1 MRPSKPLIVRAGLS
15 RTFGSLAGFV
25 ALALLALGIYLLTD
39 VFAHLVDAQAAGLI
53 VAAFSI
59 ALAVLLF
66 SFLLRPCRIPEMF
79 QHRAFE
85 DSCLPETMPP
95 RLFPLR

>member
-15 RTFGSLAGFV
+15 RTFGSLAGFA
-25 ALALLALGIYLLTD
+25 ALALLALGIYLLAD
-39 VFAHLVDAQAAGLI
+39 VFAHPVDAQAAGLI

-66 SFLLRPCRIPEMF
+66 FHRFRRAESQGNIALPKPCGGEFDVLR
-79 QHRAFE
+79 
-85 DSCLPETMPP
+85 
-95 RLFPLR
+95 